1 LDQLPA
7 EQRAI
12 IELVVQRSRTY
23 DDLADV
29 LGIPSPRVRELA
41 REALVA
47 LAPVSARRVDEDRRG
62 QISDY
67 VLGQQSGAEQTA
79 TQAHLRRSEA
89 GRAWTSSLV
98 DSLADMYPDGGA
110 PEIPDGEPEPAPR
123 RRERE
128 LRGRDRARD
137 DKAAEHDRAP
147 ERERPRAR
155 GPVREPLR
163 ERRPLREPAR
173 RPERTR
179 EPLRRPAELSPEARA
194 AVRRRRLIGAGAAA
208 LAVIAVVLGIV
219 LLSGGSDHKKSPKAA
234 PVRAQ
239 ARILGELLLRPVRGA
254 SGNSQGIAIVAV
266 RGGERDLIVQA
277 KLTPVKQGQAYEVW
291 LYNSRNDALPV
302 GAQVT
307 DQNGNYQ
314 GAGKLPGDLSKFKSI
329 DVSLQAIP
337 DQACQRNPA
346 CLRRS
351 SLHSGNSVLRGKLS
365 DMRAPSQATPGATGP
380 SGAAGPTGP

>member
-1 LDQLPA
+1 
-7 EQRAI
+7 
-12 IELVVQRSRTY
+12 
-23 DDLADV
+23 
-29 LGIPSPRVRELA
+29 
-41 REALVA
+41 
-47 LAPVSARRVDEDRRG
+47 
-62 QISDY
+62 
-67 VLGQQSGAEQTA
+67 
-79 TQAHLRRSEA
+79 
-89 GRAWTSSLV
+89 
-98 DSLADMYPDGGA
+98 
-110 PEIPDGEPEPAPR
+110 
-123 RRERE
+123 
-128 LRGRDRARD
+128 
-137 DKAAEHDRAP
+137 
-147 ERERPRAR
+147 
-155 GPVREPLR
+155 
-163 ERRPLREPAR
+163 
-173 RPERTR
+173 
-179 EPLRRPAELSPEARA
+179 LSPEARA